1 MALQLRTHISTAETD
16 YGTVL
21 LDERSGQYW
30 QLNATGALVVQTLR
44 DGGTQAEAVATLV
57 DQFEVDESQAN
68 ADVAALLDGLH
79 SAGLV
84 TS

>member
-1 MALQLRTHISTAETD
+1 MALHLRTDVCTAETD

-21 LDERSGQYW
+21 LDERSGDYW
-30 QLNATGALVVQTLR
+30 QLNATGALVVQTLLA
-44 DGGTQAEAVATLV
+44 GGTQAEAVAALV
-57 DQFEVDESQAN
+57 DRFEVDESQAGD
-68 ADVAALLDGLH
+68 DVTALLDGLR

>member
-1 MALQLRTHISTAETD
+1 MALQLRTDVSAAETE

-21 LDERSGQYW
+21 LDERSGRYW
-30 QLNATGALVVQTLR
+30 QLNDTGALVVQTLLA
-44 DGGTQAEAVATLV
+44 GGTQSEAIASLVAAF
-57 DQFEVDESQAN
+57 DVDESQAN
-68 ADVAALLDGLH
+68 ADVAVLLDELR

>member
-1 MALQLRTHISTAETD
+1 MALQLRTDISTADTD

-21 LDERSGQYW
+21 LDERDGNYW
-30 QLNATGALVVQTLR
+30 QLNATGALVVQTLLA
-44 DGGTQAEAVATLV
+44 GGTQAEAVAALV
-57 DQFEVDESQAN
+57 DRFEVDESQA
-68 ADVAALLDGLH
+68 AGDVAALLDGLR